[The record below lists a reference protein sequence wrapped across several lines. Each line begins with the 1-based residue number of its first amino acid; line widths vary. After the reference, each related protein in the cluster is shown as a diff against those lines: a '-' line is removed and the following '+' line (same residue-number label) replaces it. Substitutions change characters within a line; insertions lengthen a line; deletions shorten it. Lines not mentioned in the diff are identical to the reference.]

1 MPTNAAAKS
10 LRETYRGSLLL
21 ERLAGNVFPDAGAL
35 QASGCFS
42 SLLFYD
48 TKCPDFCIRLSDYF
62 MEAAPDW
69 DEGGRE
75 NPILMFQFALQGDLH
90 YQIAGMSKQVMT
102 EGQYNLF
109 TIASLKEISW
119 FDPSNSHTTTLDIYF
134 SSFYLQKLTTGYPE
148 LSRLLAR
155 RRLGVSGQLGASHGS
170 VCADMMRVL
179 LAMINCNYTGDLKR
193 IYMQSKVAE
202 LLLPALERL
211 VVDLLENGSPIPLKR
226 YDIQKLQE
234 SREYLLQNMENPP
247 TLKELAQ
254 KMGMNDFKLKKGYK
268 QFFGATIVEDF
279 QRARMERALRV
290 LLETDKTVM
299 EIALLSGYQDV
310 SNFTKAFSRY
320 FGFPPGHFQKLWA
333 ARRK

>member
-1 MPTNAAAKS
+1 MPTNATAKS
-10 LRETYRGSLLL
+10 LRETYRSSLLL

-42 SLLFYD
+42 TLLFYD
-48 TKCPDFCIRLSDYF
+48 SKCPDFCIRLSDYF

-75 NPILMFQFALQGDLH
+75 NPILLFQFALQGDLH
-90 YQIAGMSKQVMT
+90 YEIAGMGKQVMP
-102 EGQYNLF
+102 EDRYNLF
-109 TIASLKEISW
+109 TIPTLKEISW
-119 FDPSNSHTTTLDIYF
+119 FDPSNSHTTTLDIHF

-155 RRLGVSGQLGASHGS
+155 RRLGVCGQLGASHGS
-170 VCADMMRVL
+170 VSPDMMRAL
-179 LAMINCNYTGDLKR
+179 FAIIHCNYTGELKR

-202 LLLPALERL
+202 LLLPALERII
-211 VVDLLENGSPIPLKR
+211 DDALEKRNPITLKR
-226 YDIQKLQE
+226 HDIQKLQE

-268 QFFGATIVEDF
+268 QLFGATIFEDF
-279 QRARMERALRV
+279 QRARMEKALRD

-310 SNFTKAFSRY
+310 SNFTKAFSDY